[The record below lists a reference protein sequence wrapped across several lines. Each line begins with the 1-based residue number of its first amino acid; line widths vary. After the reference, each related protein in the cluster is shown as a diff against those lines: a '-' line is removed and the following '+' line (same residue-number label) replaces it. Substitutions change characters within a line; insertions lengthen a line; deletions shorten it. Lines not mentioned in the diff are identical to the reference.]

1 VIPPGRLT
9 QAASIMLNQYTPQ
22 PNTMNMGGMTMMG
35 QPTVI
40 GAGNDANN
48 YLDTRKEHMT
58 DDQGTVRGDHS
69 FANGDTAFI
78 RYSVASEYG
87 FMPEGLPGF
96 GLYHQN
102 LSQQGTGAWNR
113 VISTRMVNMATVAV
127 SRLAMSHTTESA
139 SKMTSSMNW
148 ALPEPASA
156 DPRPGARPT
165 LPCRAFLR
173 SATTTLRR
181 R

>member
-1 VIPPGRLT
+1 
-9 QAASIMLNQYTPQ
+9 MLNKYTPL
-22 PNTMNMGGMTMMG
+22 PNTSNMGGSTMMG

-58 DDQGTVRGDHS
+58 DDQGTVRVDHS

-78 RYSVASEYG
+78 RYSAGSEYG

-96 GLYHQN
+96 GLYHNN
-102 LSQQGTGAWNR
+102 LSQQGMGAWNR
-113 VISTRMVNMATVAV
+113 VISTHMVNMATVAV

-139 SKMTSSMNW
+139 NKNDIVDESQGLGR
-148 ALPEPASA
+148 ALLH
-156 DPRPGARPT
+156 GARIFAAW
-165 LPCRAFLR
+165 R
-173 SATTTLRR
+173 
-181 R
+181 